1 MEAARRSVRQNE
13 AMARTWL
20 SIEVELVSG
29 GGNDFWP
36 RPGRTF
42 AAARRHTFWDLAQAI
57 NIHFGRWDLSHLS
70 EFTLGDGTR
79 ISHSDPWFDPPEDTV
94 EIETERM
101 SRLVLGEQFAYVFDF
116 GDGWTHLC
124 TVGPERIDPEQEVGI
139 IPDLPTPY
147 WGGGSL
153 PDQGGR
159 KWREDDGET
168 PVPPDP
174 RGSDLPPIL
183 AEWRW
188 RREMQN

>member
-147 WGGGSL
+147 WGWGSL
-153 PDQGGR
+153 PDQYGQ